1 MLFTRS
7 AVILTAVIVSMG
19 PDGKGAVPLFRRS
32 PFSLQQATASQNS
45 ETAIVAAVKRALSGQ
60 ADLRRLAVSA
70 DGSEVTLTGKVP
82 TLWLKMDAVKRTLK
96 VDGVKSI
103 RSNIDVAKSESD
115 TNLAAALGRA
125 IDGYAYYTVF
135 DYIDAIIRNG
145 VITLTGSVTPDN
157 RNKSEEITDLVA
169 KVRGVQEI
177 RNQIVTLPTSQGD
190 DSIRAS
196 LYTRITQDTN
206 FENIPID
213 RAPPFHIVVDHGM
226 VTLYG
231 WVQGEIE
238 YRQLE
243 SIVRFTGGVLRVN
256 NNLKTLAKA
265 RR

>member
-7 AVILTAVIVSMG
+7 AVVLTAVIVSMG

-60 ADLRRLAVSA
+60 TDLRRLAVSA

-103 RSNIDVAKSESD
+103 RSNIDVAKGESD
-115 TNLAAALGRA
+115 TNLAAALGRVV
-125 IDGYAYYTVF
+125 DGYTYYTVF
-135 DYIDAIIRNG
+135 DYIDANIRNG
-145 VITLTGSVTPDN
+145 VITLTGFVTPD
-157 RNKSEEITDLVA
+157 RNKSEEIADAVA

-177 RNQIVTLPTSQGD
+177 RNQIVTLPTSKGD
-190 DSIRAS
+190 DDIRAT
-196 LYTRITQDTN
+196 LYSRITSSEH
-206 FENIPID
+206 FENVPID
-213 RAPPFHIVVDHGM
+213 RRPPFHIVVERGT

-238 YRQLE
+238 YRELE
-243 SIVRFTGGVLRVN
+243 SIARFIGGVFRVN
-256 NNLKTLAKA
+256 NNLKTFAKS